1 MEVFSSYS
9 SRVMVSQTF
18 HPRLGLRISVSLPY
32 TILILKIFKGMLKQL
47 KKEIKDI
54 GSSGQ
59 HRKTTRPRLAVEEVV
74 PPPHDVEHVPGKSKV
89 HPYGRAV
96 QVQAAGISEDNPAM
110 SNDTVV
116 AY

>member
-9 SRVMVSQTF
+9 SRVMVCYMF
-18 HPRLGLRISVSLPY
+18 HQHSGVHISVSLPY
-32 TILILKIFKGMLKQL
+32 TILVLKIFKGMLNQL

-54 GSSGQ
+54 CSSDQ

-74 PPPHDVEHVPGKSKV
+74 PLQNVFEHVQDKSKV

-96 QVQAAGISEDNPAM
+96 QVQAAGMYGGIPAM

-116 AY
+116 AF